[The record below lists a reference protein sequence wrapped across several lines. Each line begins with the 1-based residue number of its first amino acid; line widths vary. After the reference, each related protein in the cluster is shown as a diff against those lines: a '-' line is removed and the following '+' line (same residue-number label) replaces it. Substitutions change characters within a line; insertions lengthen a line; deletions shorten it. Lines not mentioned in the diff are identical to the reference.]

1 MTPTL
6 EYTITASIAVGSDF
20 ASQRKAAETVADAL
34 AALTKAV
41 EAAGGTIAETIARKT
56 GPRVAKPSTVASGSA
71 HSPLAVPASK
81 YAVG

>member
-6 EYTITASIAVGSDF
+6 EYTITASIVVGSDF
-20 ASQRKAAETVADAL
+20 ASQRKAAEAVADAL

-41 EAAGGTIAETIARKT
+41 EAAGGTVAETIARKT
-56 GPRVAKPSTVASGSA
+56 GPRVVKPNTVSGGST

-81 YAVG
+81 HVVG